1 MKKLAIVVAILV
13 VLIIAVL
20 LLAPAFINVN
30 RFHDR
35 IQAELQQRLHRPVQL
50 GQMHL
55 RLLPP
60 RFSVDQAIIG
70 EDPRFGQGP
79 FATVQKLAVSV
90 KLLPLLHRD
99 VEISGVDLQRPH
111 VELIRDAQG
120 QWNFSSLGAAA
131 SQPPAGQPQPR
142 PPSPAPPAGKT
153 QPAPRPSG
161 APPLALDRLRITD
174 GQVALTDYQKHQ
186 SRAVYDHIDLAL
198 KNFAPNKA
206 FDIDLT
212 AHLPGKGTETVSL
225 AGTAG
230 PINTAAFIETPFHG
244 TLELNSVLISGL
256 QKFLNMQSLSQIEGM
271 ISGSASVKNQ
281 NGMVASQ
288 GSMKIEDAQVRG
300 TAVGYPI
307 RLDYNLSDNLNSDVL
322 QIGKGD
328 IRLGSTPLSI
338 TGTLN
343 TRPTPAQVDLKLN
356 AKDVSL
362 AEAARLAA
370 AFGTAFNANTTVSG
384 RASADISARGAISQ
398 PALNG
403 SLSARDLSISG
414 RDVPT
419 PVKVP
424 AIDLALTPNEIRSN
438 QFNASAANTSLGV
451 QFTLTNYTS
460 PAPQVSAAVRTSNA
474 QIADLVSIARAWD
487 PSVVEGVSGSGLLSL
502 DVRAAGPLKDAN
514 SMNFS
519 GNGKVQNASLTA
531 RLREPVSVRNAD
543 LRFTQNSAELQN
555 LAASF
560 AGTTATGNATVRN
573 FSAPN
578 VQFALHADKVNVAHL
593 QEVLRAAPPSSQ
605 PPKRKASFSLIPS
618 VHAEAAPP
626 AAVTPAGGNVLASMT
641 GGGTLHVDTIQHD
654 QFVLTN
660 TDAKVALDHGVVRL
674 TPVTAQLYDGQE
686 TGTITVDTRPTP
698 MKVQANNQL
707 QRVRA
712 NDLISS
718 LTSLKNTIYGT
729 LAANTNVAFQI
740 PANAD
745 DLARTLNGTLALDL
759 SNGRITKLDLIN
771 ELAAIGKFAGVRKNA
786 QAVTDF
792 TRLAGHFT
800 ITNGV
805 ASTNDLR
812 ADIANGSL
820 AANGT
825 VDLATQ
831 QLNLHVNT
839 VLSKGFTQSVGGT
852 GIGGLMQTALANN
865 RGELV
870 MPVLIT
876 GTFDKPQV
884 TPDAQKLAQM
894 KLQNLLPTSG
904 NPGGLTSGILGSV
917 LKGGNTG
924 QSGGVSNILN
934 SITGQQKQQPAAGQ
948 PPGTQTQAA
957 PKSQQP
963 SDVLNQAIG
972 SIFGEKKQQKQ
983 QQQNPPPK

>member
-1 MKKLAIVVAILV
+1 MKKLAIFVAILV
-13 VLIIAVL
+13 VVIVAVL
-20 LLAPAFINVN
+20 LLAPAFISVN

-50 GQMHL
+50 GLMHL

-70 EDPRFGQGP
+70 EDPRFGPGP
-79 FATVQKLAVSV
+79 FATVQNLAISV
-90 KLLPLLHRD
+90 KLLPLLHHD
-99 VEISGVDLQRPH
+99 VELSGVDLHRPQ

-120 QWNFSSLGAAA
+120 QWNFSSLGAAP
-131 SQPPAGQPQPR
+131 SQPPSGQPQPQK
-142 PPSPAPPAGKT
+142 PSPAPPAGKT
-153 QPAPRPSG
+153 QG
-161 APPLALDRLRITD
+161 APPLALDSLRITD
-174 GQVALTDYQKHQ
+174 GQVALSDYQKHQ
-186 SRAVYDHIDLAL
+186 SRAVYDHIDLNL
-198 KNFAPNKA
+198 KNFAPDRA

-212 AHLPGKGTETVSL
+212 AHLPGKGAETVSL
-225 AGTAG
+225 AGIAG
-230 PINTAAFIETPFHG
+230 PVNAAAFIETPFHG
-244 TLELNSVLISGL
+244 TLKLNSVLISGV
-256 QKFLNMQSLSQIEGM
+256 QKFLNTQSLSQIEGM
-271 ISGSASVKNQ
+271 ISGSASVKTQ
-281 NGMVASQ
+281 NGTVVSE
-288 GSMKIEDAQVRG
+288 GSLKIDGAQVRG

-307 RLDYNLSDNLNSDVL
+307 SLNYNVSDNLNTDVL

-338 TGTLN
+338 SGTLN

-356 AKDVSL
+356 AKDVPL

-370 AFGTAFNANTTVSG
+370 AFGTAFNSDTTVSG
-384 RASADISARGAISQ
+384 RASADINARGAISQ

-419 PVKVP
+419 PVKVS

-438 QFNASAANTSLGV
+438 QFNASAANTNLGV

-460 PAPQVSAAVRTSNA
+460 PAPQLSAAVRTNNA
-474 QIADLVSIARAWD
+474 QITDLVNIARAWD
-487 PSVVEGVSGSGLLSL
+487 PGLVQDVSGSGLLSL
-502 DVRAAGPLKDAN
+502 DVQAAGALKNATG
-514 SMNFS
+514 MNFS
-519 GNGKVQNASLTA
+519 GSGQVQNASLKTA
-531 RLREPVSVRNAD
+531 GLRQPLSVRNAN

-578 VQFALHADKVNVAHL
+578 VQFALRADKVNVAQL
-593 QEVLRAAPPSSQ
+593 QEVLRATPPSSQ
-605 PPKRKASFSLIPS
+605 PPKRQASFSLIPW
-618 VHAEAAPP
+618 VHAEAPP
-626 AAVTPAGGNVLASMT
+626 GAVTPAGGNVLASMT
-641 GGGTLHVDTIQHD
+641 GGGTLHLDTIQHD

-707 QRVRA
+707 QHVRA
-712 NDLISS
+712 NDLISA
-718 LTSLKNTIYGT
+718 LTSLKDTIYGT
-729 LAANTNVAFQI
+729 LAANSNLAFQV
-740 PANAD
+740 PAKAD

-771 ELAAIGKFAGVRKNA
+771 ELAAIGKFAGLRKNA

-831 QLNLHVNT
+831 QLNLHVIS

-884 TPDAQKLAQM
+884 VPDTQKLAQM

-904 NPGGLTSGILGSV
+904 NPGALTTGPLGSI
-917 LKGGNTG
+917 LKGGNSG
-924 QSGGVSNILN
+924 QQGGVSNILN
-934 SITGQQKQQPAAGQ
+934 SITGQQKQQPASGQ
-948 PPGTQTQAA
+948 PPEAQTQTQQ
-957 PKSQQP
+957 KSQQG
-963 SDVLNQAIG
+963 SDMLNQAIG
-972 SIFGEKKQQKQ
+972 SILGGKKQQKQ
-983 QQQNPPPK
+983 QQQSPPPK